1 MSRLDNFCIPEAQTV
16 NLLAH
21 LSEHNNIDNVWAN

>member
-1 MSRLDNFCIPEAQTV
+1 MSRLDNFWIPEAQTV

-21 LSEHNNIDNVWAN
+21 LSEHNNIEDLWAN